1 VTAYESVD
9 SYANAL
15 LGNEDP
21 LLGSMR
27 SEAAEEGLPAIQVPP
42 EIGRLLTLLIKLR
55 GARRVLEIGTLFG
68 YSTVI
73 MARALPGNGSLLS
86 LEFEPKHAVIARRNL
101 ERAGVSARARV
112 EQGDAAELLRRLSDE
127 TFDLVFIDADKASYP
142 VYLQQSLRLTRS
154 GSVIVAD
161 NVWRGGEVVD
171 PQDDNARGAAEFNR
185 MVADESRL
193 LTVFISSRGGEDAAS
208 VSLVL

>member
-1 VTAYESVD
+1 MTAYESVD

>member
-1 VTAYESVD
+1 MTAYESVD

-86 LEFEPKHAVIARRNL
+86 LEFEPKHAAIARRNL